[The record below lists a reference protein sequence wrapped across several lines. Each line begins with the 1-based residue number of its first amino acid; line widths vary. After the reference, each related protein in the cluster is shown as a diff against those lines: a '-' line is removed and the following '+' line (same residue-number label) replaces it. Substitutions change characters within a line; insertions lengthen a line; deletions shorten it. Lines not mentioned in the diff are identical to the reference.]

1 MKKISGFLLLS
12 MLAVQGLVAQKTID
26 WNKRMEPA
34 FNQWVFGFGFN
45 IVNNSGAQFSNLT
58 NADFYAFDGI
68 PLYGS
73 LETNIAHRWKIKGV
87 MSLNYFTDGK
97 IFDGQ
102 IIKGKSAGGNG
113 ASYGSMD
120 LLASYYFLGNETYE
134 PYLSA
139 GMGLS
144 HFGDYVTQENPLR
157 YATPTEMVTFN
168 FGFGIRIWFSD
179 YWGLNLDAL
188 GKLGMGAGNT
198 NHHRSHLGL
207 LYKIK

>member
-34 FNQWVFGFGFN
+34 FTQWVSGFGFN
-45 IVNNSGAQFSNLT
+45 TVNNSGTQFKDLT
-58 NADFYAFDGI
+58 NADHYAFGKT
-68 PLYGS
+68 PFFGS
-73 LETNIAHRWKIKGV
+73 VETNIAHRWKVKGV

-102 IIKGKSAGGNG
+102 TIKGKSAGGNDG
-113 ASYGSMD
+113 GYWSMD
-120 LLASYYFLGNETYE
+120 LLASYYFLDDETYE

-157 YATPTEMVTFN
+157 YVTPTEMVTFN
-168 FGFGIRIWFSD
+168 FGFGIRIWFSEH
-179 YWGLNLDAL
+179 WGLNLDAL
-188 GKLGMGAGNT
+188 GKWGMGAGNT
-198 NHHRSHLGL
+198 NHHQSHLGV